1 MADQVFINHQAY
13 EDRHTDRLE
22 AEHLGQTALMRDGS
36 IIGLFDNLFEAA
48 KHGGAGTE
56 SQSPWSQRR
65 RGTPGKPIWPKLVT
79 NWSHGRCLPAGMTAG
94 QSTLSTEAAW
104 LR

>member
-48 KHGGAGTE
+48 KHGIAEYGEGDFSGGVIGA
-56 SQSPWSQRR
+56 
-65 RGTPGKPIWPKLVT
+65 KPIHL
-79 NWSHGRCLPAGMTAG
+79 GFGAL
-94 QSTLSTEAAW
+94 AA
-104 LR
+104 RSS